1 MTIKAGVM
9 GWPVDH
15 SRSPALHGFWLKA
28 YCIDGTYERLPVK
41 PEELAAALRAL
52 PERGFAGVNLTV
64 PHKEAAM
71 KVVDE
76 VSPEGQRIGAVNT
89 IFVMAD
95 GRLTAT
101 NTDAYGFITNLKTG
115 APLFDPTSGPAVVL
129 GAGGAARA
137 VCVALQDAGVPEI
150 CIINRTTARAET
162 LARALGDHCHVAPW
176 SERSM
181 RLKGAALLVNT
192 TVLGMQGQAPLDLDL
207 RSLSPQAT
215 VTDIVYTP
223 LETALLSAA
232 RARGNPV
239 VDGLGMLLYQAEPGF
254 EGWFGKRPQ
263 VTPALRAHVLGT
275 KVLGTKA
282 LGFKDHA
289 AD

>member
-28 YCIDGTYERLPVK
+28 YGIDGSYERLPVK
-41 PEELAAALRAL
+41 PDELAAALRAL

-71 KVVDE
+71 SVVDE

-89 IFVMAD
+89 IFATAD
-95 GRLTAT
+95 GRLKAT
-101 NTDAYGFITNLKTG
+101 NTDAYGFITSLKFG
-115 APLFDPTSGPAVVL
+115 APNFDPKAGPAVVL

-150 CIINRTTARAET
+150 CVINRTTTRAEN
-162 LARALGDHCHVAPW
+162 LARDLGGNLGVAPW
-176 SERSM
+176 EERTA
-181 RLKGAALLVNT
+181 RLKTAGLLVNT
-192 TVLGMQGQAPLDLDL
+192 TTQGMQGQPALDLDL
-207 RSLSPQAT
+207 QTLSPRAV

-223 LETALLSAA
+223 LETQLLAGA
-232 RARGNPV
+232 RARGNTV
-239 VDGLGMLLYQAEPGF
+239 VDGLGMLLYQAQRGF
-254 EGWFGKRPQ
+254 EGWFGQKPE
-263 VTPALRAHVLGT
+263 VTAALRAHVLG
-275 KVLGTKA
+275 K
-282 LGFKDHA
+282 
-289 AD
+289 